1 VKREDYIWQGVE
13 RLIPILGWI
22 TLIGIALVVGIF
34 VLGLIA
40 VSLWLALLFFIK
52 IIPIII
58 LVTAAAIIW
67 KVIRDRRVK
76 GP

>member
-1 VKREDYIWQGVE
+1 MKREDYIWQGVE